1 MEMLPLTSGSI
12 SPTDST
18 CWLNVHPVGLKA
30 TSWSY
35 WLEKRA
41 KCCSSFWK
49 PVEKDKHKVMKNL
62 FNEVYNLICQ
72 FYSSKIKGILRNIN
86 ELFLIKN
93 QLLHTVKVSCIMGR
107 TWTRAA
113 FQSVVIHSLTCSD
126 SRQHMVLYLSLDRHT
141 LDPRTSARAVKSTP
155 IKGKTRGESISL
167 HLVPNTSRLLKSSFS
182 SK

>member
-62 FNEVYNLICQ
+62 LKEVYNLICH
-72 FYSSKIKGILRNIN
+72 FYSSKIKGILLSKQNIN
-86 ELFLIKN
+86 ELCQIKN
-93 QLLHTVKVSCIMGR
+93 QLSHTLKVSCIMGR

-113 FQSVVIHSLTCSD
+113 FQSVVIHCLTCSD
-126 SRQHMVLYLSLDRHT
+126 SRQHMVLYLSLDRLT
-141 LDPRTSARAVKSTP
+141 LDPRTSARAVKRGHN
-155 IKGKTRGESISL
+155 KGKTRGESSACI
-167 HLVPNTSRLLKSSFS
+167 
-182 SK
+182 